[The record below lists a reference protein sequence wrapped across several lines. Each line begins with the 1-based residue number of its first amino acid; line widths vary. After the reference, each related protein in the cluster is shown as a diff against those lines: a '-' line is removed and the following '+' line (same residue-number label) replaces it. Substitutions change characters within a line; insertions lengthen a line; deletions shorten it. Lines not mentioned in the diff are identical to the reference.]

1 MATIALFAALGGG
14 AYAAA
19 TVTGSDVVNRSLTG
33 KDIKKRSVPLNRL
46 KGRPARGRRGRQG
59 VPGPQGPAGIQGPP
73 GPVDPSRFLSASGPT
88 TIAVGPTEWL
98 AMDSPGLERTNVDA
112 NRVEFSINAAS
123 GLEFL
128 ALEPTLPVTLA
139 GKPVRLVAATLCVNA
154 VDPAATLNGVF
165 VGQFRSPPSNAIGG
179 SAQVAQLSDATIRH
193 DSACRRYVPQQ
204 PFVLLPGDYVNVR
217 LRFSFS
223 AAAEVYVGASSF
235 ELAPA

>member
-1 MATIALFAALGGG
+1 MATIAVFAALGGG

-19 TVTGSDVVNRSLTG
+19 TVTG
-33 KDIKKRSVPLNRL
+33 
-46 KGRPARGRRGRQG
+46 
-59 VPGPQGPAGIQGPP
+59 
-73 GPVDPSRFLSASGPT
+73 DPSRFLSASGT
-88 TIAVGPTEWL
+88 TTMAVGPTEWL
-98 AMDSPGLERTNVDA
+98 AMDTPGLERTNVDA

-128 ALEPTLPVTLA
+128 ALEPTLPVSVA
-139 GKPVRLVAATLCVNA
+139 GKPLRLV
-154 VDPAATLNGVF
+154 AATLNGVF
-165 VGQFRSPPSNAIGG
+165 VGQFRSPPSNVIGA

>member
-1 MATIALFAALGGG
+1 MATIAVFAALGGG

-19 TVTGSDVVNRSLTG
+19 TVTGRDVVDRTGGNTGSRRS
-33 KDIKKRSVPLNRL
+33 
-46 KGRPARGRRGRQG
+46 GRPIAL
-59 VPGPQGPAGIQGPP
+59 
-73 GPVDPSRFLSASGPT
+73 PVGLRHNHDG
-88 TIAVGPTEWL
+88 VGPTEWL
-98 AMDSPGLERTNVDA
+98 AMDTPGLERTNVDA

-128 ALEPTLPVTLA
+128 ALEPTLPVSVA
-139 GKPVRLVAATLCVNA
+139 GKPLRLLAATLCVNA

-165 VGQFRSPPSNAIGG
+165 VGQFRSPPSNVIGA
-179 SAQVAQLSDATIRH
+179 SAQVAQLSNATIRH